1 MTRFFSLP
9 ALAFSVAA
17 SFALPVSANEATV
30 FEIAWFKLVPGA
42 TEQQMLEGAQHVQD
56 HFLPRFD
63 GRVTRELMA
72 QDDGGYWIDSIHW
85 RSLGDFEK
93 AAAEILT
100 DEDGAAIMSLI
111 DTSSMAWFHADKVQE
126 WQAEEMPQGNGYTEL
141 QVFRLVAPGSEIE
154 FMMPTTDEAFLE
166 AAAAIQPLLAAQPG
180 FADRTLFRTADGWW
194 LDLVHWSGKEAAGAA
209 EAAVMAKAGEEGS
222 PVMPFLMQID
232 PKSLKTFKMNQ
243 KKVW

>member
-1 MTRFFSLP
+1 MTRFFSLT
-9 ALAFSVAA
+9 ALTFSAVA
-17 SFALPVSANEATV
+17 SFGAPVQADEANV

-42 TEQQMLEGAQHVQD
+42 TEQQILDGAQHVQD

-72 QDDGGYWIDSIHW
+72 QEGGDYWIDTIHW
-85 RSLGDFEK
+85 RSVGDFQK

-111 DTSSMAWFHADKVQE
+111 DVSSMAWFHADKVQE
-126 WQAEEMPQGNGYTEL
+126 WKAAEMPQGDGFTEL
-141 QVFRLVAPGSEIE
+141 RVFRLVAPGSEIE

-166 AAAAIQPLLAAQPG
+166 AASAIQPLLADQPG
-180 FADRTLFRTADGWW
+180 FADRTLFRTTDGWW
-194 LDLVHWSGKEAAGAA
+194 LDLVHWSDKEAA
-209 EAAVMAKAGEEGS
+209 EAAEASVMAQIGVDGS